1 MKELFF
7 HNGKAYVV
15 LRRLSFHTV
24 CDKQGNIIPEKF
36 NGWKEYL
43 GADHVLKNSTHF
55 IYCETVPDVDF
66 EEIFEEENN

>member
-15 LRRLSFHTV
+15 LRRLPYHSV
-24 CDKQGNIIPEKF
+24 SDRKGNIIPEVF

-55 IYCETVPDVDF
+55 IYCETVPDIDF
-66 EEIFEEENN
+66 EEIIEEENN